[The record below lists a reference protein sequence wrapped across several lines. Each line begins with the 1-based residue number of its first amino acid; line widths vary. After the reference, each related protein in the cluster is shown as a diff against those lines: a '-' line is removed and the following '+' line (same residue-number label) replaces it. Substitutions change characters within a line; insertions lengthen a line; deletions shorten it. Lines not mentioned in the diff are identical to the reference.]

1 MFTNTLIMPKRKY
14 QNFSYLVKVQ
24 VEKGQIDIY
33 GAKGYQHKV
42 WLNGKI
48 LQEANLK
55 DINHLLIISENGKVV
70 LTYREKEEY
79 KYAKIVLSKKVFTL
93 SQIFKKDFP
102 QYKDNFPKQIIF
114 LNKDKKPL
122 MHVFFNEK
130 GIIEKIVKINEEII
144 YQYNQN

>member
-1 MFTNTLIMPKRKY
+1 MFKN
-14 QNFSYLVKVQ
+14 SYDYIYTFEKIDA
-24 VEKGQIDIY
+24 VENSIKWRPSFYIEKEENIQ
-33 GAKGYQHKV
+33 
-42 WLNGKI
+42 
-48 LQEANLK
+48 K

-70 LTYREKEEY
+70 LTYKEKEKYEY
-79 KYAKIVLSKKVFTL
+79 VKIVLSKKVFTL